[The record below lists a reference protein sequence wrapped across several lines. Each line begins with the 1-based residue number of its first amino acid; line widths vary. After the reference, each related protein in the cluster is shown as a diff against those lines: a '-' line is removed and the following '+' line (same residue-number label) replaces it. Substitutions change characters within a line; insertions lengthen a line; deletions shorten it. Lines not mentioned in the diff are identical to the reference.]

1 MQYCLYSL
9 SLLYYFEEWEAT
21 KEILS
26 DKEKV
31 KTQAKAC
38 GYQLKEK
45 YFLHY

>member
-1 MQYCLYSL
+1 MNVSDLEK
-9 SLLYYFEEWEAT
+9 EEWEAT
-21 KEILS
+21 KKILS

-45 YFLHY
+45 YFFTLLIVL